1 MTPGLK
7 VAPKAFRIM
16 YHAELGKPYMLLMR
30 DDEVSNRKGTKW
42 HRGQKKRIK
51 SESYFR
57 NERRQGFKLCPNS
70 KEC

>member
-1 MTPGLK
+1 
-7 VAPKAFRIM
+7 
-16 YHAELGKPYMLLMR
+16 MR

-51 SESYFR
+51 SESYFC